1 MWAYLGYSSNKETN
15 CHLTLAYFHFRVV
28 TKRFLYV
35 LCCLHRSHPC
45 AINNL
50 LPESCTHEVSCAGL
64 VTALAL
70 TTLSCSVQVTGHK
83 AGKVKRLSGVQT
95 LSQMPAEPLRVP
107 LCSKQNIALLPL
119 PLLPAGMAAAPCCLQ
134 HSVLTMPAYWVSSSV
149 LWLPNSPPVIQTLQ
163 CSLHLVQT
171 PLNVSW
177 PASHF
182 QVTAQLKHSAGKTWA
197 VVSLWHQKAFAT
209 WVWLFQHQ
217 DYKARPM
224 TLLELARTS
233 QITAHGCLW
242 PTRSGFLLN
251 TEHGCLVKSHW
262 QGRMLLSF
270 SCTQLPENSSKW
282 TLHGCYGS
290 ASSCCSCKRS
300 FRNNY

>member
-1 MWAYLGYSSNKETN
+1 MLFAP
-15 CHLTLAYFHFRVV
+15 FP
-28 TKRFLYV
+28 
-35 LCCLHRSHPC
+35 PC

-70 TTLSCSVQVTGHK
+70 TTMSCSVQVTGHK
-83 AGKVKRLSGVQT
+83 AGKAKSLAGVQT
-95 LSQMPAEPLRVP
+95 LSQMTAEPLRVP
-107 LCSKQNIALLPL
+107 LCSKQNPDLLPCPSCQQAWQL
-119 PLLPAGMAAAPCCLQ
+119 HLAACNTQYSLSLLL
-134 HSVLTMPAYWVSSSV
+134 PAYWVSSSV

-171 PLNVSW
+171 PLNISW

-182 QVTAQLKHSAGKTWA
+182 QVTEQLKYSAGKTWA
-197 VVSLWHQKAFAT
+197 VVLLWHQKAFAT

-224 TLLELARTS
+224 TLLEQARTS
-233 QITAHGCLW
+233 QITA
-242 PTRSGFLLN
+242 
-251 TEHGCLVKSHW
+251 HGCLVKSHW

-270 SCTQLPENSSKW
+270 SCTQVPENSSKW

-290 ASSCCSCKRS
+290 VGSCCSCKRS
-300 FRNNY
+300 FRSKY